1 MTTAFSI
8 LGLDI
13 GGVNVKAARLERRQ
27 GAHDTVKTA
36 SRPFEIWRGPE
47 LLAHVLGELGNELDA
62 PSCRGLALT
71 MTAELSDAFRT
82 KREGVTFICKAVR
95 EALPEPPAKALD
107 LSDCTWADL
116 SEAYKRPLDFAANN
130 WPASAKL
137 AARRHHNAVLMDV
150 GSTTTDII
158 PIVDGRVAAH
168 GRTDPQRLARGELV
182 YSGAL
187 RTNPDT
193 LAHAVPLRGQPCRLA
208 AERFTIMA
216 DAHLLLGNI
225 GPSDYTC
232 PTPDGRGRSPKEA
245 ADRLARLVC
254 ADSEELAWGE
264 IMRIARYLH
273 ERQLH
278 VLAGALMQVLSG
290 LDAEGSPKLLA
301 AGSGAFLVRELGARL
316 NMPVQD
322 FPSGVGPEAAVVL
335 PAFAAASLLAD
346 HLEAQG

>member
-1 MTTAFSI
+1 M
-8 LGLDI
+8 GLDI
-13 GGVNVKAARLERRQ
+13 GGVNVKAVRLERRQ

-47 LLAHVLGELGNELDA
+47 LLVHVLSELGRELDA
-62 PSCRGLALT
+62 PTCQGLALT
-71 MTAELSDAFRT
+71 MTAELSDVFRT
-82 KREGVTFICKAVR
+82 KREGVSFICKAVR

-107 LSDCTWADL
+107 LSNCTWADL
-116 SEAYKRPLDFAANN
+116 SEAHKRPLDFAANN

-137 AARRHHNAVLMDV
+137 AARRHPNAVLMDV

-158 PIVDGRVAAH
+158 PIVNGRVAAQ
-168 GRTDPQRLARGELV
+168 GQTDPQRLTRGELV

-193 LAHAVPLRGQPCRLA
+193 LADTVPLRGQPCRMA

-216 DAHLLLGNI
+216 DVHLLLGNI

-245 ADRLARLVC
+245 AERLARLIC
-254 ADSEELAWGE
+254 ANSEELEWGE

-273 ERQLH
+273 ERQLY
-278 VLAGALMQVLSG
+278 ALSEALLQVLSG
-290 LDAEGSPKLLA
+290 LDVEASPTLLA
-301 AGSGAFLVRELGARL
+301 AGAGAFMVRELGARL
-316 NMPVQD
+316 NMPVKD

-346 HLEAQG
+346 VLEAQA